1 MTQSGAEKRSAE
13 RLERLIASLLRDR
26 SLRIDK
32 RDIADQGA
40 IRFAAFLAGVRVPH
54 PRLSSRRRRRL
65 ERLIETREDRR
76 FLSRRELIGSGVSSA
91 AGFAGGLML
100 GRLGRGSSTLAKG
113 HSAMAETLLPTRSS
127 WVDVGSISDLDE
139 RTALRVQA
147 GAIRAFVF
155 LDGTQPFAVSAICS
169 HLPCELLWDKAHQ
182 RLLCPCHQRQF
193 TRSGAAVGGLNGYLL
208 PPLTRILVRSDGD
221 RLQVLGTD
229 K

>member
-1 MTQSGAEKRSAE
+1 MTQSGDEKASAE
-13 RLERLIASLLRDR
+13 RLDHLIARLLRDR

-32 RDIADQGA
+32 RDIANQEA
-40 IRFAAFLAGVRVPH
+40 IRMAAFLAGVRVPH

-65 ERLIETREDRR
+65 ERLIEAGDDRR
-76 FLSRRELIGSGVSSA
+76 LISRRELIATGISSA
-91 AGFAGGLML
+91 AGFTGGLML
-100 GRLGRGSSTLAKG
+100 SRLGRESSTIAKG
-113 HSAMAETLLPTRSS
+113 HSLAATLLPTRGS

-139 RTALRVQA
+139 HTALRVQA
-147 GAIRAFVF
+147 GAVPAFVF

-193 TRSGAAVGGLNGYLL
+193 TRSGTAVGGLNGYPL
-208 PPLTRILVRSDGD
+208 PRLTRILVRTNGR

-229 K
+229 G